1 MTPFL
6 LATILYKLGT
16 QQSVSSNSVEIFEKL
31 DEQETLALNEIYLE
45 TIEEMEI
52 QNRKVSSLDQVEM
65 QFVQATIERNWALV
79 SATL

>member
-65 QFVQATIERNWALV
+65 QFVQATIERN
-79 SATL
+79 